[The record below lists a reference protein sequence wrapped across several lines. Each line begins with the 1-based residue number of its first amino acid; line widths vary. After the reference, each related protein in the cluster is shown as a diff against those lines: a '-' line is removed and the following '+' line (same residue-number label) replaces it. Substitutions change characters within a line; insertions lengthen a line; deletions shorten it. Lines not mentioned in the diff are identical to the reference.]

1 MMRSENGHEKE
12 YVVHV
17 DKPIT
22 SEFIH
27 AMSSGVDILGV
38 TTKPC
43 EVSRIAE
50 CQFRIILTQG
60 LNLQIRRM
68 CKELGYRVLKLE
80 RIRIMNITLGSLERG
95 QWRHL
100 SGEELSE
107 LMTRLN

>member
-1 MMRSENGHEKE
+1 
-12 YVVHV
+12 
-17 DKPIT
+17 
-22 SEFIH
+22 
-27 AMSSGVDILGV
+27 MSSGVDILGV

-43 EVSRIAE
+43 EVYRIAE

-80 RIRIMNITLGSLERG
+80 RIRIMNITLDSLERG